1 MTWRTTTWRTAFN
14 ALPARLMMLVALTL
28 GLITMSV
35 TTMHQ
40 WSREQELASYQALA
54 QSYAALL
61 EDTLVQ
67 TEADLQ
73 RSSANGALYKQAPFV
88 MERLPWI
95 TSLQERSNS
104 GELLWQSGAVGNPSL
119 GSAKVPVD
127 TTLALIEGANALG
140 RMHFADVQTAAN
152 GDALIPAAWP
162 FSASKN
168 FGVAT
173 LSLTQLLDKVN
184 HTSTVALG
192 ANAKWLG
199 GSIATTPN
207 ALNEQTIRL
216 GGTGLHLRLR
226 FETTEG
232 LLQGAPWQ
240 LYGLPVMTLI
250 LAMALAM
257 YVREMML
264 RQRAEAITREQ
275 QEQIQANSR
284 FATLGEIAAMIAH
297 EINQPLSAM
306 EMYTTTCQKVLAS
319 ERPQLETLNQA
330 LLGLRSQTERAS
342 RIIRSVQDFA
352 QNRSETAQG
361 LDVMVVLRD
370 LIPLIEIQAKRFK
383 AVVRVQGERGVPVV
397 ADKTMLEQVLL
408 NLVRNGLEA
417 MRDTPQDN
425 RQLHINVARHDGW
438 LEVKVI
444 DQGCGVAPEMRSKLF
459 SAFVT
464 NKPKGTGVGL
474 SLCKSLVEKHQGRI
488 HFEDNPQGG
497 TIFVV
502 ELPIDTVRASVPSKV
517 LPISAEVAT

>member
-1 MTWRTTTWRTAFN
+1 MTWRTMTWRTALD

-40 WSREQELASYQALA
+40 WSREQERASYQALA

-73 RSSANGALYKQAPFV
+73 RSSANGGLFKQAPFV

-95 TSLQERSNS
+95 TSLQEHSNS

-119 GSAKVPVD
+119 NSAKVPANAI
-127 TTLALIEGANALG
+127 LALIEGANALG
-140 RMHFADVQTAAN
+140 HLHFADVQTAAN
-152 GDALIPAAWP
+152 GDAMIPAAWP

-192 ANAKWLG
+192 ANAQWLG
-199 GSIATTPN
+199 GSNAPTPN

-232 LLQGAPWQ
+232 LMHGAPWQ

-257 YVREMML
+257 YVREMVL

-306 EMYTTTCQKVLAS
+306 EMYTTTCQKVLTS
-319 ERPQLETLNQA
+319 ERPQIDTLNQA

-383 AVVRVQGERGVPVV
+383 AVVHVQGEKGVPVV

-417 MRDTPQDN
+417 MRDTPEDN
-425 RQLHINVARHDGW
+425 RQLHISVARLDGL
-438 LEVKVI
+438 LEIKVI

-474 SLCKSLVEKHQGRI
+474 SLCKSLVEKHQGHIR
-488 HFEDNPQGG
+488 FEDNPKGG
-497 TIFVV
+497 TIFIV
-502 ELPIDTVRASVPSKV
+502 ELPIDTVRTAVPSKV
-517 LPISAEVAT
+517 LPISPGVAT